1 MTLEKAREI
10 IAEIAE
16 RKGKPIREPE
26 QLKGEPEEAYKAL
39 GLVLASH
46 EGVASPRFIAEWLA
60 GNRHRY
66 VPSLFGKGW
75 GSGYVKGLSAWA
87 RAMVEKGGEDA
98 LQVVLNTCFISN
110 EEMSA
115 KFREE
120 IAENET
126 ENALE
131 AGDEV
136 WIHYTCDIGCLRIRV
151 DGKGE
156 ILFPTG
162 GGDGSFEA
170 IARKHRKGEGLY
182 HRTIATIKA
191 DDSLAIADYDCGEFA
206 PAEILPPG
214 TYELRIFRDGCV
226 EIVKVS

>member
-10 IAEIAE
+10 IAEIKE
-16 RKGKPIREPE
+16 RKGNPIREPE

-39 GLVLASH
+39 GLVLAYHNS
-46 EGVASPRFIAEWLA
+46 AIPRNVAEWLA

-66 VPSLFGKGW
+66 VPSLIGKGW

-87 RAMVEKGGEDA
+87 RAMVEKRGEGA
-98 LQVVLNTCFISN
+98 LQVVLNTCSLSN

-126 ENALE
+126 ANALE

-136 WIHYTCDIGCLRIRV
+136 WIHYTCDIGCLRLRI
-151 DGKGE
+151 DGNGE
-156 ILFPTG
+156 ILIPTG
-162 GGDGSFEA
+162 GGDGSFNA
-170 IARKHRKGEGLY
+170 IARKHRKGEGAWL
-182 HRTIATIKA
+182 RVRATIKA
-191 DDSLAIADYDCGEFA
+191 EDSLAIADYDCGEFE
-206 PAEILPPG
+206 PSETLPPG
-214 TYELRIFRDGCV
+214 TYEISTSDGFV